1 MHVSS
6 CSCTGMPVAWPAG
19 RRPPITHRPRCRG
32 AASVPPWPCKAGPP
46 SRTFCCDFEGSLCE
60 TEMVAGAHAR
70 RESRRVL
77 GRTSSTPARFSAC
90 RIETLLASST
100 RRTVVWED
108 DEASWPFGAA
118 HTVTMAAGSSW
129 KTPTAAMIRGRPLA
143 ASEHSKRLSCL
154 PGRWCHQQGHDLWR
168 SGRRE
173 DAFRSEMP
181 NCVPL
186 MNHVSDQEK

>member
-1 MHVSS
+1 MVR
-6 CSCTGMPVAWPAG
+6 CVKPRWWPVLTLAE
-19 RRPPITHRPRCRG
+19 
-32 AASVPPWPCKAGPP
+32 KAGACWAGLLPP
-46 SRTFCCDFEGSLCE
+46 
-60 TEMVAGAHAR
+60 
-70 RESRRVL
+70 
-77 GRTSSTPARFSAC
+77 PARFSAC

-154 PGRWCHQQGHDLWR
+154 PGRWRHQQGHDLWR